1 MAVNN
6 TCTKVRSL
14 SWIFF
19 NHGQLSRLIITFFC
33 QCTVQPWCRSLLWG
47 SFTETLWCPDC
58 GNRQGVL
65 GYPLCVNW
73 QILRTLAL
81 PVCLYVPRLI
91 DQFTKIYDPP
101 FGSIYRELWWNICHN
116 LRGFFNPLVFLQ
128 IEDLR
133 PACTNNTSIFCWS
146 LKVVCLCF
154 LYCCSGGS
162 SWGARGA
169 RSPLFLD

>member
-1 MAVNN
+1 MNN

-47 SFTETLWCPDC
+47 SFTETLWCLVC
-58 GNRQGVL
+58 GNK
-65 GYPLCVNW
+65 LCQLTDIKNIRITRLFVCAPFNW
-73 QILRTLAL
+73 SIYKDLWSPVWTNLQIIMVTHL
-81 PVCLYVPRLI
+81 P
-91 DQFTKIYDPP
+91 QFTGI
-101 FGSIYRELWWNICHN
+101 
-116 LRGFFNPLVFLQ
+116 FNPLVVLQ

-154 LYCCSGGS
+154 LYCCSGRS

-169 RSPLFLD
+169 RPPLLLD

>member
-1 MAVNN
+1 MNN

-19 NHGQLSRLIITFFC
+19 NLGQLIRLIITFFWK
-33 QCTVQPWCRSLLWG
+33 CTVQPWCRSLLWG

-73 QILRTLAL
+73 QILRTLEL
-81 PVCLYVPRLI
+81 PVCLFAPRLI

-101 FGSIYRELWWNICHN
+101 FGSIYRELWWPICHN
-116 LRGFFNPLVFLQ
+116 LQGFFNPLVVLQ

-154 LYCCSGGS
+154 LYCCSGRS

-169 RSPLFLD
+169 RPPLLLD